1 VFNKAG
7 VVVGVVVVSV
17 TALVVMVGITA
28 CAPSP
33 AQSPTAVV
41 STVAASVSTTAVPL
55 TGTSSFDATS
65 DVTDAPESTIPI
77 PGLEAYSTAM
87 TAWTRKDTG
96 ASSVISFTAPGTP
109 ATTSTTAPGAPD
121 TTTPTAPGG
130 QGGSGQSGRLE
141 GNGLVLEWQ
150 ITGAVVG
157 EMSFADRTWQATG
170 TLTSTT
176 VRFSGK
182 MSATVPDS
190 TWTNS
195 GMTAYISLPFGQNTK
210 TVEWKGELSQEA
222 GLMHELP
229 FDLTLEVPPGT
240 RIQMAASVNKVGDV
254 ASDLLGIYVGL
265 DPPAPA
271 GTQ

>member
-87 TAWTRKDTG
+87 TAWTNKYIDANWAVDTIEDVFSRSQHNVDAVQNFANLLDSIVG
-96 ASSVISFTAPGTP
+96 DLRDIKPPADLSSAHAEYVTALEDLAPGLQQVLQ
-109 ATTSTTAPGAPD
+109 AYGDENASTVDAWVTLGA
-121 TTTPTAPGG
+121 AFHRARES
-130 QGGSGQSGRLE
+130 QY
-141 GNGLVLEWQ
+141 VLEDVLRPYGLLL
-150 ITGAVVG
+150 T
-157 EMSFADRTWQATG
+157 TW
-170 TLTSTT
+170 
-176 VRFSGK
+176 
-182 MSATVPDS
+182 
-190 TWTNS
+190 
-195 GMTAYISLPFGQNTK
+195 I
-210 TVEWKGELSQEA
+210 
-222 GLMHELP
+222 
-229 FDLTLEVPPGT
+229 
-240 RIQMAASVNKVGDV
+240 
-254 ASDLLGIYVGL
+254 
-265 DPPAPA
+265 
-271 GTQ
+271 